1 MKTVVK
7 SFSYRYFLIIVFLSL
22 LVSIG
27 GYYYY
32 KYEKKLVSRQKYEE
46 LSAVAKL
53 KVNHLVNWRQ
63 ERLSEARFFS
73 TNLPDIHNIVAI
85 VKGKQ
90 TEQADEQLRSS
101 LLRIMTNS
109 RYENIFLLSENG
121 NLLFSVNKEVVRI
134 DDYSIRSA
142 KKAVQD
148 KVITIQDFYTCK
160 IHHKIHFE
168 IVAPVMDES
177 KNIVAT
183 LVFQI
188 NPNMFLFPYLQEWP
202 LLSRTAETLIIRK
215 EGDSVLFINPVRH
228 STNAPL
234 TMYLPLTNKETPA
247 IQAVL
252 GSEGV
257 FEGVDYRGHKVLA
270 DVRKVPDSP
279 WYMVSKV
286 DLAEIYKELYQK
298 AVFIFTITL
307 GLILLVSLAIA
318 WFYHYRQ
325 RNIYKEL
332 YLKRI
337 ELHESQEEFRATL
350 YSIGDGV
357 ITTDKLGRVKQ
368 LNPVAE
374 KLTGWKENDARGRML
389 EEVFQIINEDTRNK
403 VESPVIKVL
412 KKGLVV
418 GLANHT
424 LLISKNGNELPIADS
439 GAPIKNRNG
448 NIVGVV
454 MVFRDQTEEREQQKE
469 LIKKEERFHSTLD
482 NMLEGCQILN
492 RDWEYVYINRAA
504 EIHNKRP
511 KEELMGKR
519 YMDMWPGIEQ
529 TEVFRQIKKCL
540 DDKIPY
546 QMENEF
552 VFPDGKSGWFK
563 LSIQSIPEGVF
574 ILSVDITER
583 KKASLELIAQ
593 KRFLQD
599 LIENS
604 GALIYVKDIDG
615 KYELVNRKWEKVTGL
630 SRDVVIGNTD
640 EQLFPGEIGR
650 NFRRMDV
657 EVMNKK
663 DKIEGEE
670 VLEDSSGLRYFIST
684 KFPLFNSDCQVSGI
698 CGVSTEITLLKQ
710 NESELIKSR
719 AFIYSIIKNLPIGLA
734 VNSITP
740 AVEFEFVNDNFVKFY
755 RITKEDLENPDAF
768 WDAVYEDVEFR
779 KQIKEKVLSDMDSND
794 PERMNW
800 TEVPIT
806 RKGEDTRYIT
816 ARNIPL
822 PDKNM
827 VISTVWDVT
836 EQKLDKE
843 EILTLNNKLNFLI
856 FTLNQLTSAQSIAE
870 VQQIITASARKLV
883 GSDGCTFVLRDGNS
897 CFYVDENSISPL
909 WKGKKFP
916 IAECIC
922 GWTMLNKKPAVIPD
936 IFADDR
942 IHLEAYKST
951 FVKSLVMVPINT
963 SKPFGTIGNY
973 WSRQHV
979 PTDDEVKLIQTLA
992 DATARV
998 YENIK
1003 LYEELENK
1011 VKEKTK
1017 ELQEQVNE
1025 LQRFR
1030 EATIDRELRMKEL
1043 KDEIKRLNSIDQ
1055 KS

>member
-1 MKTVVK
+1 M
-7 SFSYRYFLIIVFLSL
+7 
-22 LVSIG
+22 
-27 GYYYY
+27 
-32 KYEKKLVSRQKYEE
+32 
-46 LSAVAKL
+46 
-53 KVNHLVNWRQ
+53 
-63 ERLSEARFFS
+63 
-73 TNLPDIHNIVAI
+73 
-85 VKGKQ
+85 
-90 TEQADEQLRSS
+90 
-101 LLRIMTNS
+101 
-109 RYENIFLLSENG
+109 
-121 NLLFSVNKEVVRI
+121 
-134 DDYSIRSA
+134 
-142 KKAVQD
+142 
-148 KVITIQDFYTCK
+148 
-160 IHHKIHFE
+160 
-168 IVAPVMDES
+168 
-177 KNIVAT
+177 
-183 LVFQI
+183 FQI

-469 LIKKEERFHSTLD
+469 LIKKKERFHSTLD

-583 KKASLELIAQ
+583 KKSAQKIIDVQTMLRRVINLLPIRVFWKDRNLKYLGCNEIFAKDAGKISSDELI
-593 KRFLQD
+593 
-599 LIENS
+599 
-604 GALIYVKDIDG
+604 
-615 KYELVNRKWEKVTGL
+615 
-630 SRDVVIGNTD
+630 GNDDFQMGWKEQAEAYRTD
-640 EQLFPGEIGR
+640 DQNIIL
-650 NFRRMDV
+650 
-657 EVMNKK
+657 
-663 DKIEGEE
+663 
-670 VLEDSSGLRYFIST
+670 SGLPKLNYEEPQTTPTGAKI
-684 KFPLFNSDCQVSGI
+684 
-698 CGVSTEITLLKQ
+698 LLKTIHA
-710 NESELIKSR
+710 NTYR
-719 AFIYSIIKNLPIGLA
+719 LPI
-734 VNSITP
+734 
-740 AVEFEFVNDNFVKFY
+740 
-755 RITKEDLENPDAF
+755 
-768 WDAVYEDVEFR
+768 
-779 KQIKEKVLSDMDSND
+779 
-794 PERMNW
+794 
-800 TEVPIT
+800 
-806 RKGEDTRYIT
+806 
-816 ARNIPL
+816 AR
-822 PDKNM
+822 
-827 VISTVWDVT
+827 
-836 EQKLDKE
+836 
-843 EILTLNNKLNFLI
+843 
-856 FTLNQLTSAQSIAE
+856 
-870 VQQIITASARKLV
+870 
-883 GSDGCTFVLRDGNS
+883 
-897 CFYVDENSISPL
+897 
-909 WKGKKFP
+909 
-916 IAECIC
+916 
-922 GWTMLNKKPAVIPD
+922 
-936 IFADDR
+936 
-942 IHLEAYKST
+942 
-951 FVKSLVMVPINT
+951 
-963 SKPFGTIGNY
+963 
-973 WSRQHV
+973 
-979 PTDDEVKLIQTLA
+979 
-992 DATARV
+992 
-998 YENIK
+998 
-1003 LYEELENK
+1003 
-1011 VKEKTK
+1011 
-1017 ELQEQVNE
+1017 
-1025 LQRFR
+1025 
-1030 EATIDRELRMKEL
+1030 
-1043 KDEIKRLNSIDQ
+1043 
-1055 KS
+1055 